1 MAFLQRV
8 WARIKALPLFGKI
21 GVGLVALV
29 LLCCICSIPVAL
41 LNPAPRTTA
50 DAPTSVPAAEA
61 PTIDSAAAVAALP
74 TAAPEPTAIPEPTSP
89 PTAEPSATPVPPTE
103 VPTAEPP
110 TPEPPTAVPENA
122 LTEEEQTAVLAI
134 GKHITAIGGALAEIG
149 KLAQN
154 YENTGA
160 WKSRMVVQMALVRFS
175 HQQILALE
183 VPPKIGAVRAATLN
197 ATTDCDAAM
206 DKLASGIDNDSAK
219 DLSAAGKLMQSCGE
233 KIKDVMPEL
242 QALQQ

>member
-1 MAFLQRV
+1 MCRV
-8 WARIKALPLFGKI
+8 VLALGLALFASL
-21 GVGLVALV
+21 GVSL
-29 LLCCICSIPVAL
+29 
-41 LNPAPRTTA
+41 
-50 DAPTSVPAAEA
+50 
-61 PTIDSAAAVAALP
+61 AAAPDCTATRCVFVPLALKP
-74 TAAPEPTAIPEPTSP
+74 ASGAPEPTQK
-89 PTAEPSATPVPPTE
+89 PTAPPKDTATPTHT
-103 VPTAEPP
+103 PTATATTGP
-110 TPEPPTAVPENA
+110 TFTPTNTVTPSSTPTRTNTPTITFTPPTAVPENA

>member
-1 MAFLQRV
+1 MSTWNRV
-8 WARIKALPLFGKI
+8 MREVESLNTPDSLDVVRRKKI
-21 GVGLVALV
+21 ERVQQLTGRALV
-29 LLCCICSIPVAL
+29 IYATDFTSTNTAKTNLPGAMLISLTDKDGFDEVTQNVKQEEVDVLLH
-41 LNPAPRTTA
+41 
-50 DAPTSVPAAEA
+50 
-61 PTIDSAAAVAALP
+61 
-74 TAAPEPTAIPEPTSP
+74 SP
-89 PTAEPSATPVPPTE
+89 GGS
-103 VPTAEPP
+103 
-110 TPEPPTAVPENA
+110 
-122 LTEEEQTAVLAI
+122 AVLAI

-206 DKLASGIDNDSAK
+206 DKLASGIDNNSAN
-219 DLSAAGKLMQSCGE
+219 DFNAAGKLMQSCGE